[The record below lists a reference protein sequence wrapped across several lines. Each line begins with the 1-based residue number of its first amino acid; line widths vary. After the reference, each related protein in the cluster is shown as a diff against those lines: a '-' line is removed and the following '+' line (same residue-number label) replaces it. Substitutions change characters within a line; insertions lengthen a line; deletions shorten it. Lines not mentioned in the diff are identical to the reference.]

1 MVLTEFCGS
10 FWSFMSEKTN
20 ICPAARKGANEAWRV
35 CLESAH
41 PLSGVNYA
49 AGRLNCSVV
58 IWFLGNTMRTQHY
71 FAHPYSSWERG
82 SNENINGMIRW
93 FIPKGSNISRISA
106 RRIKE
111 IETWIN
117 QLPRR
122 ILNGHS
128 AKTASARAEAAWN
141 KQTGY
146 SIQGWCFTLSCNSV
160 QNRKCLPLA
169 YSMNVQSHINNWGL

>member
-1 MVLTEFCGS
+1 
-10 FWSFMSEKTN
+10 
-20 ICPAARKGANEAWRV
+20 
-35 CLESAH
+35 
-41 PLSGVNYA
+41 
-49 AGRLNCSVV
+49 
-58 IWFLGNTMRTQHY
+58 MRTQHY
-71 FAHPYSSWERG
+71 FAHPYISWERG

-128 AKTASARAEAAWN
+128 AKTASARAEAA
-141 KQTGY
+141 
-146 SIQGWCFTLSCNSV
+146 
-160 QNRKCLPLA
+160 
-169 YSMNVQSHINNWGL
+169 